1 LLIGSTF
8 SPPTITVATLLP
20 AGNKNYLAL
29 EREIDFRVVA
39 KMRKFSQKW
48 EWDKNAKNGLVIF
61 LNDDFRLILRK
72 SIFFGIRQTKIRCL
86 IIWQ

>member
-1 LLIGSTF
+1 
-8 SPPTITVATLLP
+8 LP

-29 EREIDFRVVA
+29 EREIVPETFS

-48 EWDKNAKNGLVIF
+48 EWDKNAKKGHVIF

-72 SIFFGIRQTKIRCL
+72 SRFFGVVTLKTDFASGRQKL
-86 IIWQ
+86 GG